1 MKPQTVRLNPSY
13 SAIARFFRELPVLR
27 AMEVMGMKYAH
38 IAVALALT
46 VLVALFDGLMLVM
59 LIPIA
64 RGLFAGSFMFMSDWP
79 GFRWVYA
86 NWPGLV
92 ESYPHMF
99 LFLASLAFLCGVA
112 RGACQYFQSLTSE
125 KHFGYYSTQLT
136 GFLFRRF
143 LQFGK
148 AYFDRQSAGNLAA
161 VINYHFDLLNLLR
174 GLLRVISESLAL
186 LTYLVVMVII
196 SWRLTLVVLL
206 VIPLVFAIRGWMAR
220 HIRGPSEQAH
230 EDSVSIVR
238 QLYQVLTSVPHF
250 QAFSSEESAL
260 RIYRGIAERY
270 QASNLR
276 IWIFRGLIGPVQ
288 DVSTLLMLLVILCLA
303 FVVEGDGSR
312 QIAAMFVF
320 FFVAR
325 LALPRFNAFNEVELE
340 FEEKLPRVRLI
351 FDVFSD
357 EGKFIVP
364 SGDRSFTGL
373 SGDIE
378 FRNLSFAYPGSAQV
392 LHDVS
397 FRVSRGRMTA
407 LVGPSGGGK
416 TTLIHLLLRFYDIAP
431 GRLLIDG
438 VDIRGYSI
446 ESLRQHVALVNQDV
460 ALLSDSL
467 RNNLVFGLDA
477 DPSDSDLRQVLRDAC
492 LEKAVA
498 NLPAGLETRLGD
510 RGLTLS
516 GGQRQRVAIARAL
529 LRKAPIL
536 ILDEATSSLDSRT
549 EHDVQNAIAKVV
561 RGCTSLV
568 IAHRLS
574 TIQKADWVVVLDDG
588 RVVEQGTLE
597 QLLQNKGMFQKL
609 WQAQKFD

>member
-1 MKPQTVRLNPSY
+1 MPQTVSPSPSH
-13 SAIARFFRELPVLR
+13 SAITRFFRELPVRR

-38 IAVALALT
+38 IAITLALA
-46 VLVALFDGLMLVM
+46 VSVALFDGLMLVA

-79 GFRWVYA
+79 GIHWVQA

-92 ESYPHMF
+92 KSYSYMF
-99 LFLASLAFLCGVA
+99 LFLASLAFLSGVA
-112 RGACQYFQSLTSE
+112 RGACQYAQSLTSE

-148 AYFDRQSAGNLAA
+148 AYFDRHNAGNLAA
-161 VINYHFDLLNLLR
+161 VIDYHFDLLSLFR

-186 LTYLVVMVII
+186 FTYLLVMVAI
-196 SWRLTLVVLL
+196 SWRLTLVVAL
-206 VIPLVFAIRGWMAR
+206 VVPLVFAIRGWMAR
-220 HIRGPSEQAH
+220 NIREPSEQAH
-230 EDSVSIVR
+230 EDSMSIVR

-250 QAFSSEESAL
+250 QAFSSEERAL
-260 RIYRGIAERY
+260 RIYRSVAERY
-270 QASNLR
+270 RASNLR

-288 DVSTLLMLLVILCLA
+288 DISTLLMLLIILCLA

-325 LALPRFNAFNEVELE
+325 LALPRFNAFNEVELD
-340 FEEKLPRVRLI
+340 FEEKLPRVRLLL
-351 FDVFSD
+351 DVFSND
-357 EGKFIVP
+357 GKFIVP
-364 SGDRSFTGL
+364 SGTRSFTGL
-373 SGDIE
+373 DGDIE
-378 FRNLSFAYPGSAQV
+378 FRNLSFAYPGGVQV

-397 FRVSRGRMTA
+397 FRVSPGRMTA

-416 TTLIHLLLRFYDIAP
+416 TTLTHLLLRFYDIAP
-431 GRLLIDG
+431 GQLFING
-438 VDIRGYSI
+438 IDIRGYSI
-446 ESLRQHVALVNQDV
+446 ESLRQHLALVNQDV

-467 RNNLVFGLDA
+467 RNNLIFGLQV
-477 DPSDSDLRQVLRDAC
+477 DPNDSELHQVLRDAC
-492 LEKAVA
+492 LEKTVVD
-498 NLPAGLETRLGD
+498 LRAGLETQLGD

-516 GGQRQRVAIARAL
+516 GGQRQRLAIARAL

-549 EHDVQNAIAKVV
+549 ERDVQNAVEKVV

-574 TIQKADWVVVLDDG
+574 TIQKADWVVVLDNG
-588 RVVEQGTLE
+588 RVVEQGTLK
-597 QLLQNKGMFQKL
+597 QLLENKGLFQEL